1 MSRLTV
7 LVVAL
12 AVLANAGCAPN
23 RENIRTCIPMATI
36 AGALVGGTAAGVSTA
51 VLTGDD
57 AAGAGAGAGGAV
69 IGGLVGYA
77 LASHFCQLPEQAPTP
92 YVPPP
97 PPPLP
102 PSGRIE
108 TLTGPSFEFNKAT
121 LTAEGRNHIDHA
133 IQVMRDNPTLRVSVE
148 GHTDSV
154 GTHAYN
160 MKLSQRRATSVR
172 GYMVSQGIDGARIRT
187 EAYGETHPIAANSS
201 AEGRAQNRR
210 VEIIAR

>member
-1 MSRLTV
+1 MRGLTV
-7 LVVAL
+7 LAVGLAL
-12 AVLANAGCAPN
+12 LANAGCAPN
-23 RENIRTCIPMATI
+23 RENIKTCIPMATI
-36 AGALVGGTAAGVSTA
+36 AGALVGGAAAGVSTG
-51 VLTGDD
+51 VLTDD
-57 AAGAGAGAGGAV
+57 NAAGAGAAAGGAV
-69 IGGLVGYA
+69 IGGIVGYA
-77 LASHFCQLPEQAPTP
+77 LASHFCQLPEQAPTA

-97 PPPLP
+97 PPPP
-102 PSGRIE
+102 APSGRIE

-133 IQVMRDNPTLRVSVE
+133 IQVMRENPTLRVSVE

-160 MKLSQRRATSVR
+160 MKLSQRRATTVR
-172 GYMVSQGIDGARIRT
+172 GYMVSRGIDAARITT
-187 EAYGETHPIAANSS
+187 EAYGETHPIATNST